1 MHESINNNISSC
13 ETINIISYIIINEA
27 RYNQKKKFIMNET
40 INIIIN
46 VMN

>member
-27 RYNQKKKFIMNET
+27 RYKKNSL
-40 INIIIN
+40 
-46 VMN
+46 

>member
-27 RYNQKKKFIMNET
+27 RYNQKKIHYE
-40 INIIIN
+40 
-46 VMN
+46 

>member
-13 ETINIISYIIINEA
+13 ETINIISYNISLLMKLDI
-27 RYNQKKKFIMNET
+27 KKFIMNET
-40 INIIIN
+40 IKFIIN

>member
-27 RYNQKKKFIMNET
+27 RYKKKFIMNET
-40 INIIIN
+40 INIIN
-46 VMN
+46 KVMN

>member
-27 RYNQKKKFIMNET
+27 RYNKKIIMNET
-40 INIIIN
+40 INIINN